1 LRNKIIIRHE
11 YGQLGNILFR
21 LSNALAYALEF
32 DYKVEDYT
40 LAFCNYHDG
49 SSNIRFFENYYT
61 LHFFE
66 YPRPKSRLIN
76 RLKWKFREKNYRNNK
91 TVENFEP
98 SFDLTDLPPYSNY
111 ELMGFHFT
119 AKELVNKHQDDICKI
134 LEFSRMVKDSVN
146 QLHKE
151 ARSQYP
157 LLLGVHIRANDFKE
171 FYNGRYYVETSK
183 YLDLV
188 DQFVT
193 FQQSNHSVG
202 IVVVSDSLEVLQKL
216 KVEKSTYIIHHGSA
230 AEDMYLLSMCDYLLG
245 PMASTF
251 SAWAAFIG
259 KIPIFQ
265 IDQRSNL
272 SNENDFKPVS
282 QLEPFNLT

>member
-1 LRNKIIIRHE
+1 MKKKIVISYE

-61 LHFFE
+61 CHFFE
-66 YPRPKSRLIN
+66 YPCPKSRLIN
-76 RLKWKFREKNYRNNK
+76 RLKWKFREKNYRNSK
-91 TVENFEP
+91 TLENFKP
-98 SFDLTDLPPYSNY
+98 SFDLTDLPPDSNY
-111 ELMGFHFT
+111 KLIGFHFT
-119 AKELVNKHQDDICKI
+119 AKELVNKHRDNICKI
-134 LEFSRMVKDSVN
+134 LEFSRMVKDSVD
-146 QLHKE
+146 QLIKE
-151 ARSQYP
+151 VRSQYP
-157 LLLGVHIRANDFKE
+157 LLLGVHIRAKDFKE

-188 DQFVT
+188 DQFVN
-193 FQQSNHSVG
+193 FQQRDIPVG
-202 IVVVSDSLEVLQKL
+202 VIICSDSVEVLQQIKI
-216 KVEKSTYIIHHGSA
+216 EKSRYIIHRGSVA
-230 AEDMYLLSMCDYLLG
+230 QDMQLLSMCDYLLG
-245 PMASTF
+245 PKASTF

-265 IDQRSNL
+265 IDQHSDL
-272 SNENDFKPVS
+272 VSENDFKPVFR
-282 QLEPFNLT
+282 LEPFNLT